1 MKKKNLIILIT
12 GLIILYAITLSIS
25 NNSKLMQQS
34 KKEIRKPK
42 PTSYTLDDRKDW
54 RDEIIKLVQQK
65 PYNPIGYQLY
75 RENIDFETGYTYK
88 EKFGPVYQFTKEH
101 YNQMKGYKNEFY
113 YLRGIGEN
121 YLQQIVNCIPKPKPK
136 KQQYDLEGN
145 LTEESRI
152 ILEAW
157 EAAIIDTC
165 KVKFY

>member
-1 MKKKNLIILIT
+1 V
-12 GLIILYAITLSIS
+12 ITLSIS

-42 PTSYTLDDRKDW
+42 PTSYTLDDGKDW
-54 RDEIIKLVQQK
+54 KGQIIKLVQQK

-88 EKFGPVYQFTKEH
+88 WKFGPVYQFTKEH
-101 YNQMKGYKNEFY
+101 YNQMKGYKNELY
-113 YLRGIGEN
+113 YLRGKGEN
-121 YLQQIVNCIPKPKPK
+121 YMQQIVNCIPISYR
-136 KQQYDLEGN
+136 QQSLRYDLEGN

-157 EAAIIDTC
+157 AEAAIIDTC